1 MSKNHR
7 KFWLIGM
14 FCLFV
19 LAGCKQN
26 DETKENVLALPVLE
40 IDTATAR
47 VTRNFLGT
55 IEGKVNVEIRPQ
67 VGGIL
72 EDIYIDEGD
81 FVEAGKPLFKI
92 QATPYQEALNNAIAN
107 EKVAAA
113 KLEAAKIEV
122 DRIKP
127 LIEHQVGSEVRLKK
141 AESEYRLAQASL
153 EQATAAVATAKFNL
167 SFTVINAPVSGY
179 IGRIPKRVGNVVSL
193 SEPIT
198 FLSDVAEVYVYFS
211 ISEADFLSFRKNTA
225 KTADDPKDS
234 ILSGAQRPIEIS
246 LLLADGTPYPY
257 KGTLDM
263 VSGQVNRT
271 TGALSMRAT
280 FKNRDK
286 ILRSGNSG
294 TLKMDEF
301 YPNVILIPQQAI
313 ASIQD
318 KDFVMKLT
326 EDNKVV
332 RQIITIDGV
341 SGDQYIVS
349 GGLKKGDRII
359 TEGFQKLKEGDVVSP
374 LIFAAR

>member
-1 MSKNHR
+1 
-7 KFWLIGM
+7 
-14 FCLFV
+14 
-19 LAGCKQN
+19 
-26 DETKENVLALPVLE
+26 
-40 IDTATAR
+40 
-47 VTRNFLGT
+47 
-55 IEGKVNVEIRPQ
+55 
-67 VGGIL
+67 
-72 EDIYIDEGD
+72 
-81 FVEAGKPLFKI
+81 
-92 QATPYQEALNNAIAN
+92 
-107 EKVAAA
+107 
-113 KLEAAKIEV
+113 
-122 DRIKP
+122 
-127 LIEHQVGSEVRLKK
+127 
-141 AESEYRLAQASL
+141 
-153 EQATAAVATAKFNL
+153 
-167 SFTVINAPVSGY
+167 
-179 IGRIPKRVGNVVSL
+179 
-193 SEPIT
+193 
-198 FLSDVAEVYVYFS
+198 
-211 ISEADFLSFRKNTA
+211 
-225 KTADDPKDS
+225 
-234 ILSGAQRPIEIS
+234 
-246 LLLADGTPYPY
+246 
-257 KGTLDM
+257 M